1 MSSFSGVRVAP
12 RLCSVLASRSVS
24 VFCYRELYMLLL
36 ISVSDRRRTFP
47 PANGFIFLYCC
58 SPRNGAQASQMSVQK
73 YSVLR
78 RRRCG
83 EQGVL
88 SLAPRHFWGAL
99 LHHVCLGVLGT
110 SVMSTRSCTAVSTSC
125 SDKLAS
131 CTVLLL
137 PSVARLA
144 GEHYVRS
151 YRWMGQVS

>member
-1 MSSFSGVRVAP
+1 MSSCSGVWVAP

-36 ISVSDRRRTFP
+36 ISVCDRRRTFSR
-47 PANGFIFLYCC
+47 ANGLISLYIC
-58 SPRNGAQASQMSVQK
+58 SPRNGAQASQRSAQK
-73 YSVLR
+73 RSVLR

-88 SLAPRHFWGAL
+88 SLAPRPFWGVL
-99 LHHVCLGVLGT
+99 FHHVCLGVLGT

-125 SDKLAS
+125 SDRLAS

-137 PSVARLA
+137 PSVACLA
-144 GEHYVRS
+144 GED
-151 YRWMGQVS
+151 